1 MRKGKT
7 VLRRRR
13 YWTGFWVGVL
23 FHTAWTPAWAQEPVE
38 SGVVELKVV
47 DATTER
53 PLDYAQIWACGAEY
67 WTDDAGRAVIRVG
80 GIDTCKVI
88 VVALGYKAD
97 TFEVRDFKTLGG
109 EVRLQPIH
117 VMLKAAVI
125 TSTRYEKPLEKT
137 TVSMELIRPRFI
149 QMQSSTGVADI
160 VDRIAGVEIIDG
172 QANIRGGSGWSYGAG
187 SRVLLLLDD
196 IPILEQGAGY
206 PNWSDLPIENIA
218 QVEILK
224 GAASALYGSSALNGI
239 IHVRTQY
246 AKDKPELELGTVWK
260 TVTKPRVPIQPWW
273 RDTLLYEWTAYGA
286 YRVRWDRWD
295 WVVGGYYRDT
305 RSHLRESFSRFGR
318 GNMRVRYRLGD
329 GISAGAYVNYNSAD
343 AQGFFYWDSLYSY
356 EPTRFVSLAK
366 TKSVRYHID
375 PFFHY
380 FSKRWNVRHRLTG
393 RYYVVRNAV
402 SDNRSN
408 FSTTRYAEYQFHR
421 PWKELGMHLT
431 AGVVGMDVAVR
442 AELYGDTSF
451 IIRHLA
457 GYVQLDKEFGEKW
470 TLSLGMRWERYAL
483 QYPASVFGD
492 TVSDGYK
499 MEHRPVMRV
508 GMNYRLA
515 AGTFLRASWGQGYRF
530 PTIAEQFITTE
541 AGLFRLIP
549 NTELRSETG
558 WTAEVGWKQGVVL
571 GGVQGFTDISVFW
584 SRYRDMMEF
593 NALYRDFQIL
603 FQSQNVG
610 NTDIKG
616 VEWTWI
622 GKWSYGRHHWI
633 WQGGLTRI
641 WPRFLDYD
649 TTGWGASILDT
660 SLTLAQR
667 NAANSS
673 CRCNVLKYRHEKTLK
688 LDVEWRYSSGFVGAN
703 VRYASEMRAID
714 RVFEIFVPGLAEFR
728 NRHRG
733 YTVIDI
739 RAGWKSN
746 GMRLTIFVENALN
759 TIYMLRPGIMEPPRR
774 VGIKSHLSF

>member
-1 MRKGKT
+1 MCLLKKSCWR
-7 VLRRRR
+7 VLHWRAL
-13 YWTGFWVGVL
+13 WAAVL
-23 FHTAWTPAWAQEPVE
+23 FHTSWILTMAQNPTRVE
-38 SGVVELKVV
+38 VVQLVV
-47 DATTER
+47 MDASTER
-53 PLDYAQIWACGAEY
+53 PIDYAQIWVCGAEY
-67 WTDDAGRAVIRVG
+67 WTDASGQADIEVRSG
-80 GIDTCKVI
+80 DTCEIV

-97 TFEVRDFKTLGG
+97 TISMVDFRAAGG
-109 EVRLQPIH
+109 VVRLQPMH

-125 TSTRYEKPLEKT
+125 TSTRYEKPLERT
-137 TVSMELIRPRFI
+137 TVSMELIRPRFM
-149 QMQSSTGVADI
+149 QMQSSTGLADI

-224 GAASALYGSSALNGI
+224 GASSALYGSSALNGI

-246 AKDKPELELGTVWK
+246 AKDEPELELGTVWK
-260 TVTKPRVPIQPWW
+260 TVTRPRAPIRPWW
-273 RDTLLYEWTAYGA
+273 SDTLLYEWTSYGA
-286 YRVRWDRWD
+286 YRVRWGKWD
-295 WVVGGYYRDT
+295 WVAGGYYRDT

-318 GNMRVRYRLGD
+318 GNLRVRYRFGE
-329 GISAGAYVNYNSAD
+329 GIAAGAYLNYNRAD

-356 EPTRFVSLAK
+356 EPTRFISLAK
-366 TKSVRYHID
+366 TESVRYHID
-375 PFFHY
+375 PFLYY

-402 SDNRSN
+402 SDGRSN
-408 FSTTRYAEYQFHR
+408 YSTTRYAEYQIHR

-451 IIRHLA
+451 TIRHLA
-457 GYVQLDKEFGEKW
+457 GYVQLDKDFGEKW
-470 TLSLGMRWERYAL
+470 TLSLGMRWERYVL
-483 QYPASVFGD
+483 RYPAAVFGD
-492 TVSDGYK
+492 TASEGYK

-515 AGTFLRASWGQGYRF
+515 AGSFLRASWGQGYRF

-549 NTELRSETG
+549 NPKLRSETG
-558 WTAEVGWKQGVVL
+558 WTAEVGWKQGIVL

-616 VEWTWI
+616 VEWTWL
-622 GKWSYGRHHWI
+622 GKWVHGRHALLL
-633 WQGGLTRI
+633 QGGITRI
-641 WPRFLDYD
+641 WPKFLDYD
-649 TTGWGASILDT
+649 TTGWEASILDT

-673 CRCNVLKYRHEKTLK
+673 CRCNVLKYRHEWTFK
-688 LDVEWRYSSGFVGAN
+688 LDVEWQYRGGFVGVN

-714 RVFEIFVPGLAEFR
+714 RVFEIFVPGLEEFR
-728 NRHRG
+728 ARHKGYSIVDVRG
-733 YTVIDI
+733 
-739 RAGWKSN
+739 GWQWK
-746 GMRLTIFVENALN
+746 GMRGTVFVENALN
-759 TIYMLRPGIMEPPRR
+759 AIYMLRPGIMEPPRR
-774 VGIKSHLSF
+774 VGIKWHVKI